1 MGPRAQDP
9 TTHSGHDLLLP
20 WVFAVPFENPAQ
32 LPHAGLPEAHG
43 LVALDALLVV
53 PQIDVT
59 EHLISPAVSSA
70 VRLSLKRPRGELP
83 YLEPERSAGHPVPPV
98 AYGGRHLDG
107 RGGGEGIQAAGRT
120 RKT

>member
-43 LVALDALLVV
+43 LVTLDALLVV
-53 PQIDVT
+53 PQIDVG
-59 EHLISPAVSSA
+59 ERLVSPAISSA
-70 VRLSLKRPRGELP
+70 VRLGLKRPRGEVA
-83 YLEPERSAGHPVPPV
+83 YLNPEGATGHPVATV
-98 AYGGRHLDG
+98 AEGGRHLDG
-107 RGGGEGIQAAGRT
+107 RGGGE
-120 RKT
+120 